1 MMSEPVAYQLLDN
14 DEVVLYVTKA
24 YNIMVSRVFSISPR
38 GIMCNDLKTYIN
50 FDKAVETDFTD

>member
-14 DEVVLYVTKA
+14 DEVVLYVTKD
-24 YNIMVSRVFSISPR
+24 YNIMVSRVFSYNTR
-38 GIMCNDLKTYIN
+38 GILCNDLKTYIN